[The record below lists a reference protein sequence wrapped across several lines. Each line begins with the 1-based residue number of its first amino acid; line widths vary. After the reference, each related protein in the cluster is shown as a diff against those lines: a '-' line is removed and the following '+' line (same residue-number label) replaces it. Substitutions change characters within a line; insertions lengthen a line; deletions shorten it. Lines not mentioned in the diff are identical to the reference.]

1 LAALPFQYDHDLILA
16 EGAVLALDHTLTF
29 TDA

>member
-1 LAALPFQYDHDLILA
+1 LPFQYERDL
-16 EGAVLALDHTLTF
+16 VLQSGGTLTIDHTLTF